1 MSQTDMEVARLN
13 VLSGA
18 VQAASSEHG
27 PVDRGGSSR
36 AFIRAPV
43 DNRLVLSCSARANDE

>member
-27 PVDRGGSSR
+27 PVDRAGARGRSSER
-36 AFIRAPV
+36 PLTIA
-43 DNRLVLSCSARANDE
+43 